1 VVVLLR
7 MRNSV
12 GRGRWKLGRLLQVM
26 CKETVESIVV
36 ERFTV
41 PYSLA
46 GILLE
51 MMAVLGVV
59 CYRSP
64 PVPAP
69 GALPHRLDKL
79 RA

>member
-1 VVVLLR
+1 

-12 GRGRWKLGRLLQVM
+12 ERGRWNVGRWLQVIG
-26 CKETVESIVV
+26 KETVESIVV

-41 PYSLA
+41 PYCLA

-64 PVPAP
+64 PQVHY
-69 GALPHRLDKL
+69 LIV
-79 RA
+79 